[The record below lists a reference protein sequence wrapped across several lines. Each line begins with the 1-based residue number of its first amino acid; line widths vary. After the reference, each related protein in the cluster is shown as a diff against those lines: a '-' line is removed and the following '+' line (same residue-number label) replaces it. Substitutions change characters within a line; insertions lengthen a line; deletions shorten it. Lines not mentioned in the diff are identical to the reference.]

1 MLFSTLVVET
11 GLKANAK
18 TRLIGFQPVQYM
30 KMEINEVTR
39 LEIGILISI
48 SKSSKRVTSWNSHL
62 NFSRYYFTLAVTITY
77 A

>member
-1 MLFSTLVVET
+1 M
-11 GLKANAK
+11 G
-18 TRLIGFQPVQYM
+18 
-30 KMEINEVTR
+30 INEVTL

-62 NFSRYYFTLAVTITY
+62 NFSCYHFILAVTITY